1 MKTAIAI
8 RHVHFEDLGS
18 LAPALERAGYQIRYA
33 DYGVDD
39 IAALDAVAPDL
50 VVVLGGPIGAYEDD
64 LYPSLKDELNL
75 LEMRLGANRP
85 TIGICLGA
93 QLMARALGA
102 RVYPTGLKE
111 IGWGQITIR
120 PAGCESAIR
129 HLVQNNTAV
138 LHWHGDT
145 FDLPAGA
152 TLLASTEKCRNQA
165 FVWGNALGFQ
175 FHPEATA
182 ARLEQWFIGHAC
194 EIAGA
199 KLAVASLRADTARYA
214 ERLEI
219 QARKCFDEWL
229 TSIENSSAQTV
240 AQSSAETN
248 KSST

>member
-18 LAPALERAGYQIRYA
+18 LEPVLERAGYKVRYA
-33 DYGVDD
+33 DCG
-39 IAALDAVAPDL
+39 LDQISELDPVASDL
-50 VVVLGGPIGAYEDD
+50 VVALGGPVGAYEDD
-64 LYPSLKDELNL
+64 VYPWLKDELNL
-75 LEMRLGANRP
+75 LEKRLGASRP

-102 RVYPTGLKE
+102 RVYPAGRKE
-111 IGWGQITIR
+111 IGWGQIILG

-129 HLVQNNTAV
+129 HLGQDDTAV

-145 FDLPAGA
+145 FDLPTGA

-165 FVWGNALGFQ
+165 FSWGRNAIGFQ
-175 FHPEATA
+175 FHAEATA

-199 KLAVASLRADTARYA
+199 KLSVAALRAGTARHA
-214 ERLEI
+214 ARLEV

-229 TSIENSSAQTV
+229 TSIGS
-240 AQSSAETN
+240 
-248 KSST
+248 

>member
-18 LAPALERAGYQIRYA
+18 LEPALECAGYQIRYA
-33 DYGVDD
+33 DCAVDD
-39 IAALDAVAPDL
+39 IAALDPVAPDL
-50 VVVLGGPIGAYEDD
+50 VVVLGGPIGAYETD
-64 LYPSLKDELNL
+64 LYPSLKDELTL
-75 LEMRLGANRP
+75 LEMRLAANRP

-111 IGWGQITIR
+111 IGWSPLILR

-129 HLVQNNTAV
+129 HLGEDDTAV

-152 TLLASTEKCRNQA
+152 TLLASTEICANQA
-165 FVWGNALGFQ
+165 FSWGRNALAFQ

-182 ARLEQWFIGHAC
+182 SRLEQWFVGHAC
-194 EIAGA
+194 EIAA
-199 KLAVASLRADTARYA
+199 TKLSVATLRADTMRHAA
-214 ERLEI
+214 RLET
-219 QARKCFDEWL
+219 QARKCFAEWL
-229 TSIENSSAQTV
+229 TSIE
-240 AQSSAETN
+240 
-248 KSST
+248 